1 MISLAKV
8 RCDYAIETFQKTNAF
23 QSQTKLWKALCLQ
36 GEKNLKKN
44 MRLNTLAFNRTF
56 QSQELTGVAFRSL
69 LFLCQTPI
77 LILKIDSTDNRY
89 QDNGSCNNN
98 CIHLLFFFNSSFLP
112 SFTQYIPYPR
122 TIIVRSTTTYRII
135 GSFISANTVD
145 SNNAVTIYLAMSI
158 SHFPNSVFI
167 GKSR

>member
-1 MISLAKV
+1 MRLKLF
-8 RCDYAIETFQKTNAF
+8 RTQTNF
-23 QSQTKLWKALCLQ
+23 NRKENLGKPFVY
-36 GEKNLKKN
+36 GRKKNLKKN
-44 MRLNTLAFNRTF
+44 MRLNATAFNRTF

-122 TIIVRSTTTYRII
+122 TITSRGDRYLGVTAGVTQMPVPTATEFIVILQNI
-135 GSFISANTVD
+135 
-145 SNNAVTIYLAMSI
+145 
-158 SHFPNSVFI
+158 PN
-167 GKSR
+167 

>member
-1 MISLAKV
+1 MKFDSVAKV
-8 RCDYAIETFQKTNAF
+8 RCDYAIETFQNTNAF
-23 QSQTKLWKALCLQ
+23 QSQTKLWKALCLRA
-36 GEKNLKKN
+36 KKISKKYATEH
-44 MRLNTLAFNRTF
+44 LSI
-56 QSQELTGVAFRSL
+56 QSHISIAKTTGVAFRSL

-122 TIIVRSTTTYRII
+122 TIIVRSTT
-135 GSFISANTVD
+135 SAKVD
-145 SNNAVTIYLAMSI
+145 KMFDTTKLLA
-158 SHFPNSVFI
+158 
-167 GKSR
+167 

>member
-8 RCDYAIETFQKTNAF
+8 RCDYAIETFQNTNEF
-23 QSQTKLWKALCLQ
+23 QSQRKPCRCPLFT

-44 MRLNTLAFNRTF
+44 MRLNTEAFNRTF
-56 QSQELTGVAFRSL
+56 QSQGLTGVPFRSL